1 MKIPPAGRL
10 VSYSPCPSFRQNGAR
25 ICFPCPTEKG
35 FVMTAFAAL
44 SPAPHAAIRP
54 NVAGRTM
61 RAVLIGHGVVGGG
74 VAERLPVGV
83 ALQAIVVR
91 TRRDACP
98 KGVPVFTDIAEAL
111 SLKPDLVI
119 EALPGGAL
127 AEQVI
132 ERAVD
137 QGAHVVSANKAVLAR
152 RGDLVETARA
162 KGRRVLYSAA
172 VGGGVPVLETL
183 AAARGKGR
191 EIIGV
196 KGVVN
201 GTSNFV
207 LDRLASGQSLDE
219 AVKAAQEAG
228 FAEADPSADLDGD
241 DAAAKLSLI
250 ARTAWGI
257 EIDPDTIARQS
268 IRDLAPGFAAKAARE
283 GRKLRQVARLARS
296 GGGVHAAIR
305 LDLVDADSVFYRTRD
320 EGNAVVIQLQDA
332 PGIVLTGKGA
342 GRVPTAASMIGDI
355 RRLLA
360 ERR

>member
-1 MKIPPAGRL
+1 
-10 VSYSPCPSFRQNGAR
+10 
-25 ICFPCPTEKG
+25 
-35 FVMTAFAAL
+35 MTGYAAL
-44 SPAPHAAIRP
+44 RSAPFTATPLAVP
-54 NVAGRTM
+54 GRKM
-61 RAVLIGHGVVGGG
+61 RAVLMGHGVVGGG
-74 VAERLPVGV
+74 VADRLPAGID
-83 ALQAIVVR
+83 LQAIVVR

-98 KGVPVFTDIAEAL
+98 KGVPVFTDPADAL
-111 SLKPDLVI
+111 ALKPDLVI
-119 EALPGGAL
+119 EALPGGAF
-127 AEQVI
+127 AESVI
-132 ERAVD
+132 AQAVE
-137 QGAHVVSANKAVLAR
+137 QGANVVSANKEVLAR
-152 RGDLVETARA
+152 RPDLVEAARA
-162 KGRRVLYSAA
+162 KGRHVLSSAA

-183 AAARGKGR
+183 AAARAKGR

-207 LDRLASGQSLDE
+207 LDRLAGGQSLDD
-219 AVKAAQEAG
+219 AVKAAQDAG

-257 EIDPDTIARQS
+257 EIAPDTIARQS

-283 GRKLRQVARLARS
+283 GRRLRQVARLARS
-296 GGGVHAAIR
+296 GGGVHGAVR

-320 EGNAVVIQLQDA
+320 EGNAVLIQLENA

-360 ERR
+360 GQR